1 MSKLKWFSGGKERR
15 DNALDLL
22 ESIIIELREID
33 GSESLQKFLLAYK
46 EELEKQ
52 KAPIPTILSRFNIE
66 LSEVLRNSNIILNN
80 KVREQLDS
88 IRKLSYIR
96 YGYY

>member
-15 DNALDLL
+15 DNALNLL
-22 ESIIIELREID
+22 ESIIIEIREIE
-33 GSESLQKFLLAYK
+33 GSESLQEFLLTYK
-46 EELEKQ
+46 DELEKQ
-52 KAPIPTILSRFNIE
+52 KAPIPTILSRFNVE
-66 LSEVLRNSNIILNN
+66 LSGVLRDSNIILTDRVKEALN
-80 KVREQLDS
+80 S

>member
-1 MSKLKWFSGGKERR
+1 MSKLKWFSGSKERR

-22 ESIIIELREID
+22 ESIIIEIREIE
-33 GSESLQKFLLAYK
+33 GSESLQEFLLTYK
-46 EELEKQ
+46 DELEKQ
-52 KAPIPTILSRFNIE
+52 KAPIPTILSRFNVE
-66 LSEVLRNSNIILNN
+66 LSGVLRDSNIILTDRVKEALN
-80 KVREQLDS
+80 S